1 MQNNGI
7 CPSPFFG
14 QTQNTSV
21 VREWYLWVSS
31 TSWFVWYFP
40 FVSQKKKTISSP
52 KDQSRPTQA
61 FCFQTKVQWK
71 YQGGMIY
78 LYTIQMFFLIFF
90 QSKITK
96 TMSFLSWPL
105 TPPPTSALCPC
116 STTRSYSQLF
126 TSKLSWNLPS
136 IRCKLYPGSPRPNKE
151 WSLGWSMRRIPYY
164 QWAKFGLWTS
174 WVYKQL

>member
-7 CPSPFFG
+7 CLFWAYPKYLSCKR
-14 QTQNTSV
+14 V
-21 VREWYLWVSS
+21 ILVRLIHIMIC
-31 TSWFVWYFP
+31 WYFP
-40 FVSQKKKTISSP
+40 FVSQKTKTISSP
-52 KDQSRPTQA
+52 KDRSRPTQA

-78 LYTIQMFFLIFF
+78 LYTIHMCFLIFF

-105 TPPPTSALCPC
+105 TPPTSALCPC

-136 IRCKLYPGSPRPNKE
+136 IRCKLY
-151 WSLGWSMRRIPYY
+151 I
-164 QWAKFGLWTS
+164 
-174 WVYKQL
+174 